1 VAKVG
6 VKHQSINVYIDIL
19 EMNLFLQDIWLQH
32 CDDKLL
38 PDTLSVSLNEGTAN
52 TIMSGKGLLRK
63 PSTSQN
69 EKLNIVGTNSSS
81 NKQTIVNRKCSP
93 GFMLPNESAEENS
106 ELESPTDNQAVSVD
120 ILLNSMKCTTC
131 EVYTQTDDVI
141 ENCVDPIN
149 DIPLETIGVHVAV
162 QTDHIIENFNTL
174 DHCHSEQKCL
184 NDSCNYYRCTP
195 KDQGSSITKC
205 PYCLYLVQHNLSQNP
220 AFNTFLIK
228 LNQFIMF
235 MYSETDKKFLEI
247 FSKIISIFLDNFPK
261 LIMPESF
268 LIEFFKEFQYSYPS
282 FDDENDIKS
291 KFLNFVSK
299 WVGTELHKFEDK
311 ISIDVAKFMQSHI
324 KCIDNLPPP
333 EEIIDE
339 IFPLCMKEL
348 IFHWMNPQ
356 NIESCDK
363 PCDSEFEDHVYS
375 QEQKRFKSCS
385 NKPDFHVIQL
395 ILEFANNALISG
407 VAHVVYSRIKS
418 EHY

>member
-1 VAKVG
+1 M
-6 VKHQSINVYIDIL
+6 YILIC
-19 EMNLFLQDIWLQH
+19 ESKKTNIFLQDVWLQH
-32 CDDKLL
+32 ADDKLL
-38 PDTLSVSLNEGTAN
+38 SDTLSVRLNEETAN
-52 TIMSGKGLLRK
+52 TIMSEKGLLRK

-69 EKLNIVGTNSSS
+69 EEFNTVGTHSSS
-81 NKQTIVNRKCSP
+81 NKQAIVERTCTT
-93 GFMLPNESAEENS
+93 GFRIPNESPKENIG
-106 ELESPTDNQAVSVD
+106 LASPTDNQAISVN
-120 ILLNSMKCTTC
+120 ILPNKKKCTTS
-131 EVYTQTDDVI
+131 EVYTETDDVI
-141 ENCVDPIN
+141 DSCVDPIN
-149 DIPLETIGVHVAV
+149 YIPLETIGVHVAV
-162 QTDHIIENFNTL
+162 QTEHIVNDFNTL
-174 DHCHSEQKCL
+174 DHGDSDQKTL
-184 NDSCNYYRCTP
+184 NDSCNYYRGIN
-195 KDQGSSITKC
+195 QGSSVTKC
-205 PYCLYLVQHNLSQNP
+205 PYCLYLVQHDLSQNP
-220 AFNTFLIK
+220 VFNTFLIK

-235 MYSETDKKFLEI
+235 MYSEREQQFLEI

-268 LIEFFKEFQYSYPS
+268 LIEFLKEFQYSYPS
-282 FDDENDIKS
+282 FDDENAIKI

-311 ISIDVAKFMQSHI
+311 ISKDVAKFMQSHI

-363 PCDSEFEDHVYS
+363 PCNSEFEDHMYS
-375 QEQKRFKSCS
+375 QEQKRLKSCS

-395 ILEFANNALISG
+395 ILEFANNSLISG

-418 EHY
+418 THY